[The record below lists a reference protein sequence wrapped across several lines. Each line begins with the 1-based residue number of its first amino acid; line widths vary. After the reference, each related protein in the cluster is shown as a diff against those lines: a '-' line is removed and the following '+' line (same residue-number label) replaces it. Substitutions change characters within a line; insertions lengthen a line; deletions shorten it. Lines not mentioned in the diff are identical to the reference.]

1 MTAGLSGA
9 VDSPVTLTDTHCHLD
24 MQRFDADR
32 ESVIERA
39 ALAGVSRILVPSVDM
54 DSARR
59 VLNLAG
65 GHGAI
70 YAAIGVHPTE
80 LDDLKEFPRENLEQL
95 AAGEKVVAIGEVG
108 LDYYWISEPGR
119 RLKQQT
125 ALRTQLEIAEAARL
139 PVVLHLREEDD
150 ADQGACADDML
161 RLLGDWV
168 RGLRS
173 HGSDLADRPG
183 VLHSFSGTA
192 ETAAAAVELGF
203 YIGVTGPVTYPSAEK
218 RRVVVRGLPLERLLI
233 ETDAPFLAPQPHR
246 GQRNEPAFVAIIA
259 DRIAEIQSRTLSEVA
274 NTTSWNAASLF
285 AWGDPD

>member
-1 MTAGLSGA
+1 MSAA
-9 VDSPVTLTDTHCHLD
+9 VDPSLELTDTHCHLD

-39 ALAGVSRILVPSVDM
+39 TLAGVSRMLVPSVDLE
-54 DSARR
+54 SARR

-80 LDDLKEFPRENLEQL
+80 VDDLNEFPRENLEQL
-95 AAGEKVVAIGEVG
+95 AAGEKVVAIGEIG

-125 ALRTQLEIAEAARL
+125 ALRMQLEIAEAASL
-139 PVVLHLREEDD
+139 PVVLHMREQDD
-150 ADQGACADDML
+150 ADKGACADDML

-173 HGSDLADRPG
+173 HHSDLADRPG
-183 VLHSFSGTA
+183 VLHSFSGTP
-192 ETAAAAVELGF
+192 ETAAAAMELGF
-203 YIGVTGPVTYPSAEK
+203 YIGITGPVTYPSAEK
-218 RRVVVRGLPLERLLI
+218 RRAVVRGLPIERLLI
-233 ETDAPFLAPQPHR
+233 ETDAPFLAPQPRR

-259 DRIAEIQSRTLSEVA
+259 DRIAEIQSRTLGEVA
-274 NTTSWNAASLF
+274 NATNRNAASLF